1 MLKIGHIKR
10 YIFSVVFLIIF
21 PLFPFSPAR
30 AEEDRHSDN
39 NESVQTTVNEV
50 SPEAGNKEDRRLDR
64 IDLLYRFENFT
75 LLVIILFVVIKKFKL
90 MDHLSTRSEEIR
102 QRLSDLEREKGE
114 AESTCREAEIKLR
127 DFKTK
132 RKEIIDQYKKEG
144 LAEKDKIISEA
155 KDKVRQILEQSELT
169 IRQEIESARDRL
181 KQEIV
186 ELAAQRAQEIIA
198 KEMDEKDHDNL
209 INEFIERVSKVN

>member
-1 MLKIGHIKR
+1 MLKTSHINR
-10 YIFSVVFLIIF
+10 HIFLIVLFIIF
-21 PLFPFSPAR
+21 PLFPFSQAT
-30 AEEDRHSDN
+30 AEENRASGN
-39 NESVQTTVNEV
+39 NESIQTTVNET
-50 SPEAGNKEDRRLDR
+50 SHEAGDKKDRSGDLT
-64 IDLLYRFENFT
+64 DLLYRFINFT
-75 LLVIILFVVIKKFKL
+75 LLVIILFVFIKKSKL

-102 QRLSDLEREKGE
+102 QRLSDLEREKEE
-114 AESTCREAEIKLR
+114 AESMCHEAEIKLM
-127 DFKTK
+127 DFETK

-155 KDKVRQILEQSELT
+155 KEKVRHVIEQSELT

-209 INEFIERVSKVN
+209 INEFIERVSKIN